1 MHRIRLCYS
10 TVLLVCLSTI
20 FFGCQTQSV
29 KGERPEAIPKSAWA
43 TIDFGLRRNASGFPS
58 RLSVTAID
66 SLSLRLVGVD
76 GVRLHGKVSCRERNS
91 CILHPGSHSVEF
103 DYVWSKIETVDQQK
117 KKGRSEA
124 ISAMLAIFGGGPE
137 VARYQNSLCHI
148 SIEFESQEAKYYA
161 LNVIH
166 SDGQKEPDGI
176 QVVDKETGVV
186 AGSQSQCDLKYA
198 TALPYSGESVPIDQC
213 AIHLISS
220 ISSPMTFY
228 LNDSHPYYAYHMN
241 HTLLVEPGEQVIKV
255 RYGLIS
261 PTAKPKNTSAILV
274 KCSGGAA
281 KYIQVNKD
289 RGFWSTK
296 LTLGELSVEEGQL
309 IDKTVLR

>member
-20 FFGCQTQSV
+20 FFGCQTQNV

-43 TIDFGLRRNASGFPS
+43 TIDFGLQRNASGFPS

-76 GVRLHGKVSCRERNS
+76 GVRLRGKVSCRERNS
-91 CILHPGSHSVEF
+91 CILHPGSHSVEL

-117 KKGRSEA
+117 KKARLEGVSTLL
-124 ISAMLAIFGGGPE
+124 MIFGAVPE

-148 SIEFESQEAKYYA
+148 SIEFESQEAKDYA

-166 SDGQKEPDGI
+166 SDGEKEPDGI
-176 QVVDKETGVV
+176 QVVDKETAAV
-186 AGSQSQCDLKYA
+186 AGSQLQCDPIYE
-198 TALPYSGESVPIDQC
+198 TALPYSDEPVPIDQC

-220 ISSPMTFY
+220 FSGPMTFY

-255 RYGLIS
+255 RSGLIS
-261 PTAKPKNTSAILV
+261 PTAKPKNTSPILV
-274 KCSGGAA
+274 QCSGGQER
-281 KYIQVNKD
+281 YVQVNKD
-289 RGFWSTK
+289 KGFWSTK
-296 LTLGELSVEEGQL
+296 LTLSELSAKDAELV
-309 IDKTVLR
+309 DKSVLR